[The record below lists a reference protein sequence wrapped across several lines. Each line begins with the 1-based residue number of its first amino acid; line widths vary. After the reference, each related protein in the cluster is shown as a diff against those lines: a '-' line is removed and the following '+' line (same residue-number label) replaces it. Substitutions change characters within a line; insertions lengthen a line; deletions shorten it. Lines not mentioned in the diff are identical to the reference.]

1 MEKLFT
7 LATLPGP
14 TGDEG
19 AVADWLAAAA
29 GAIDDAT
36 LVRIGDNL
44 IVTRGAPRTA
54 IFAHTDTTGYTL
66 GYRRRLI
73 PIGAPAG
80 REGDR
85 LRSSDGLVGRL
96 RAGGE
101 RGSGE
106 RGESCYL
113 RKVRNA
119 AGEKVEPTPGSR
131 WTYARAPEIKRGVV
145 RSPYLDNRAGVW
157 AALAALGDCKN
168 VAVAFC
174 TGEER
179 HGHGARVCA
188 EWLYRERG
196 VAQALISDLT
206 WHTRETPCGQGVAIS
221 LRDAFTPR
229 QAFLERVLA
238 LAGASD
244 IPHQREIQSAGSS
257 DGGHLLRSATPIDWV
272 FIGAPEK
279 APHTA
284 CERASVAD
292 LEAMVDLL
300 VHLVDRLE

>member
-1 MEKLFT
+1 MEKLFA

-19 AVADWLAAAA
+19 AVADWLAAEA
-29 GAIDDAT
+29 GAIADAT

-44 IVTRGAPRTA
+44 IVMRGVPRTA

-66 GYRRRLI
+66 GYRRQLI

-85 LRSSDGLVGRL
+85 LKSSDGLVGRL
-96 RAGGE
+96 RA
-101 RGSGE
+101 SGE
-106 RGESCYL
+106 RGETCHL

-131 WTYARAPEIKRGVV
+131 WTYARQPEIKRGVV

-157 AALAALGDCKN
+157 AALRALEDCKH

-188 EWLYRERG
+188 DWLYRQHG
-196 VAQALISDLT
+196 IAQALIADLT
-206 WHTRETPCGQGVAIS
+206 WHTRETPCGEGVVIS

-229 QAFLERVLA
+229 QAFLDRVLS
-238 LAGASD
+238 LADASD

-257 DGGHLLRSATPIDWV
+257 DGGHLLRSSTPLDWV
-272 FIGAPEK
+272 FVGAPEK
-279 APHTA
+279 SPHTE
-284 CERASVAD
+284 CERAAVVD